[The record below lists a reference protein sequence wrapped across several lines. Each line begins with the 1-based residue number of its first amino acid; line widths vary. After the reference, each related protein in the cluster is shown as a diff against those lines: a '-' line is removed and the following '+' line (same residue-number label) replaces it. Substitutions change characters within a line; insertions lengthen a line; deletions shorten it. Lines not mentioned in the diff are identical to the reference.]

1 MNISNIEDYK
11 EILYRLLNMHDHF
24 ETALQDGVINDEI
37 RDFMVEDLG
46 DTYKTFPDLRK
57 DIKKIVVPKKTFSN
71 KSQLFSDKVI
81 AFLYCRF

>member
-46 DTYKTFPDLRK
+46 DTYKTFEKRYRENSCSEK
-57 DIKKIVVPKKTFSN
+57 NIF
-71 KSQLFSDKVI
+71 
-81 AFLYCRF
+81 

>member
-11 EILYRLLNMHDHF
+11 EILYCLLNMHNHF
-24 ETALQDGVINDEI
+24 GTALQDGVINDEI

-57 DIKKIVVPKKTFSN
+57 DIEKIVVPEKY
-71 KSQLFSDKVI
+71 
-81 AFLYCRF
+81 FLTNPNFFQ

>member
-1 MNISNIEDYK
+1 MNTSNIEDYK

-24 ETALQDGVINDEI
+24 ETTLQDGIINDKI
-37 RDFMVEDLG
+37 RDSMVEDLG

-57 DIKKIVVPKKTFSN
+57 DIEKIVVPEKTFSN
-71 KSQLFSDKVI
+71 KLFSDKVI